1 MYSHLVEQEHLPKNK
16 GKCCREA
23 HLKNSD
29 KEECHDSRKC
39 HVNHCKR
46 DREREF
52 EVLRRKD
59 PLQSKRFRALS
70 SQSKSR

>member
-1 MYSHLVEQEHLPKNK
+1 MYRHLVEQEHHKNK

-52 EVLRRKD
+52 EVLWRKD
-59 PLQSKRFRALS
+59 PLQSKKNRALS
-70 SQSKSR
+70 SQPKSR